1 MQALRPMR
9 LILSVLALC
18 ASLSL
23 LARATP
29 VGATE
34 EASRL
39 VIATSAPIDTL
50 DPHIAFDTR
59 RSDIRLH
66 LYEGLFRWQ
75 DSPVRVS
82 PWLAQSYTVSEDG
95 RTFRF
100 SLRKDARFH
109 DGREVRASD
118 VVYSVERI
126 LALKRG
132 LAPLLSGLVSPGSTK
147 VVDSHTVE
155 FSLNRAS
162 PLFLTLLPEISI
174 VNAELLKANELNNDW
189 GRGWLQD
196 NDAGSGSY
204 GFKTR
209 DPTGAI
215 IASRFS
221 GHWSGEWPAKPIEE
235 IEWRIS
241 LDPEARVDALTA
253 GDVQVVQG
261 NQLPHQMRKLRTAK
275 GVTVLESDSPRIF
288 VGLLHAGREPLK
300 TAAVRKIIAQAFDA
314 EGFRSTT
321 IGKGAEPLAIPI
333 PPSFGSPPAGIGPP
347 PYDVV
352 AAAEALAKLKLPPR
366 EFTIGAVAGDPHS
379 ERAALI
385 MLDGLVKLG
394 LPARIVAEP
403 WSVVANRMRDEKQM
417 YDILFLWRGAH
428 YLDANNWLGEMFD
441 CDLLGAGNASWYCN
455 RDADRLIKEARGAT
469 DQRLRRQGFEKAGA
483 ILAEDQAALFIATAK
498 RPVAHSAR
506 VKGLRISPVGEGIDA
521 RHAIID

>member
-1 MQALRPMR
+1 MEALRPMK
-9 LILSVLALC
+9 LKLSVLALC

-23 LARATP
+23 LAFAIP
-29 VGATE
+29 VGATDE
-34 EASRL
+34 VPRL
-39 VIATSAPIDTL
+39 IIATSAPIDTL

-109 DGREVRASD
+109 DGREIRASD

-147 VVDSHTVE
+147 VVDSYTVE

-174 VNAELLKANELNNDW
+174 VNTELLKANELNNDW
-189 GRGWLQD
+189 GRAWLQD
-196 NDAGSGSY
+196 NDAGSGKY
-204 GFKTR
+204 VFKTR
-209 DPTGAI
+209 GPTGAI
-215 IASRFS
+215 LISRFA
-221 GHWSGEWPAKPIEE
+221 GHWSSEWPAKPIEE

-241 LDPEARVDALTA
+241 LDPEVRVDALIA
-253 GDVQVVQG
+253 GDAQVLQG
-261 NQLPHQMRKLRTAK
+261 NQLPHQLRRLRTTK
-275 GVTVLESDSPRIF
+275 GITVLESDSPRIF
-288 VGLLHAGREPLK
+288 VGLLHSGREPLK
-300 TAAVRKIIAQAFDA
+300 TAAFRKIIAQAFDA
-314 EGFRSTT
+314 ETFRSTT
-321 IGKGAEPLAIPI
+321 IGKDAEPLAIPI
-333 PPSFGSPPAGIGPP
+333 PPSLASPPAGLVPP
-347 PYDVV
+347 PYDL
-352 AAAEALAKLKLPPR
+352 ATAAEALAKLKLPPR
-366 EFTIGAVAGDPHS
+366 EFSIGAVAGDPHS

-417 YDILFLWRGAH
+417 YDILFLWRGAR
-428 YLDANNWLGEMFD
+428 YLDANNWAGEMFD

-455 RDADRLIKEARGAT
+455 RDADRLIKEARAAT
-469 DQRLRRQGFEKAGA
+469 EPRLRRQGFEKAAA
-483 ILAEDQAALFIATAK
+483 ILAEDQAGLFIATAK
-498 RPVAHSAR
+498 RPIAHSAR
-506 VKGLRISPVGEGIDA
+506 VKGLRVSPVGEGIDVRNA
-521 RHAIID
+521 TID